1 MEKLL
6 EQVEKDINKYGNVR
20 PATLK
25 KLDKFIKNNQKLE
38 GKGIVSNVHHYD
50 YRQVKRNVK
59 KYIHTALTSRPGV
72 IDRLIKQY
80 GDKKI
85 LQVTILRK
93 PVERGIQKL
102 LNLITMGGFNKAKK
116 EMNYDEVYHLF
127 VNMHLENGQI
137 VGVEKNQRVNVNL
150 SGFPTSG
157 LDPSNILKINC
168 NVLLKEMFEKA
179 ERSSFADRRAS
190 EQSGESFY
198 RYNAV
203 TANCQRFISVLMQ
216 AGGITGTDIFVMQD
230 ATQLIKNSGLRRV
243 AGVITDAAALGERA
257 VKGHGRTKCTCNC
270 KPKPRKRKK
279 TIN

>member
-6 EQVEKDINKYGNVR
+6 EKVEKDINKYGNVR

-38 GKGIVSNVHHYD
+38 GKGIVS
-50 YRQVKRNVK
+50 NVK

-216 AGGITGTDIFVMQD
+216 AGGITGTDNFVMQD

-257 VKGHGRTKCTCNC
+257 VKGHGRVQPECTCIC
-270 KPKPRKRKK
+270 KPKKKPRKRK
-279 TIN
+279 IN

>member
-1 MEKLL
+1 MDKLL
-6 EQVEKDINKYGNVR
+6 DEVERDINKYGNVSDK
-20 PATLK
+20 TLK
-25 KLDKFIKNNQKLE
+25 KLNKFIKNNQKLE
-38 GKGIVSNVHHYD
+38 GKGIVS
-50 YRQVKRNVK
+50 NVK

-127 VNMHLENGQI
+127 VNIHLENGQI

-179 ERSSFADRRAS
+179 E
-190 EQSGESFY
+190 QSGESFY

-216 AGGITGTDIFVMQD
+216 AGGITGTDNFVMQD

-257 VKGHGRTKCTCNC
+257 VKGHGRVQPECTCIC
-270 KPKPRKRKK
+270 KPNPRKRNKK
-279 TIN
+279 KVE